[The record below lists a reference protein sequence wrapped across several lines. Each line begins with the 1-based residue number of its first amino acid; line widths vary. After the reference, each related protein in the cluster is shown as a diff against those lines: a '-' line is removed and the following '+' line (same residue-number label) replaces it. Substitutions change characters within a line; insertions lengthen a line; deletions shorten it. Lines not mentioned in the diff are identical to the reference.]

1 MELWNEYEGQIIA
14 GTFKLER
21 LLRPEGRSAFFST
34 SIGNGRSTV
43 LRLIESHYDDD
54 AIIARWDA
62 VARLK
67 QENLLALKKFDH
79 VVMDDTSL
87 VYAVMEPSDA
97 DLGQILRE
105 RALTVPET
113 RQLAVSLVAALQALH
128 SIGLVHE
135 HLQPI
140 NVLAVDETVKLRSD
154 CVREAAEG
162 AEGDV
167 MRARDVHDFAVLL
180 LQALTLERDPDRVLK
195 PSANS
200 SALPNPFREIIYNG
214 ISGRWTLAT
223 IAKALTDSAPATLN
237 FPTAGPPETARTAP
251 ASSTT
256 SASSASA
263 ASSMAAASAAT
274 SAAAAA
280 ATGGVRT
287 APVGRGVAATPAVSA
302 RSSSGPATP
311 PAARSSNGNAPS
323 TATERPAQTQ
333 STPAVPAYLSSA
345 SRARVEAGRT
355 TVMEPEAAPPQ
366 RNLLRAAIATLV
378 LLGIILLLWRMT
390 HRPSSA
396 HMAAA
401 NPPMQTLASMGQTA
415 PRAAAPTAASQG
427 HAATKVAQTTPG
439 RNGTPNWRVIAYTYD
454 LQAQAQAKVGQI
466 AQQNPK
472 LQVEVFAP
480 RGHAPYLVA
489 LGGLMTRDEAMAL
502 RAQLRGKGFPRD
514 IYAQNYGSHRH

>member
-34 SIGNGRSTV
+34 SIGDGQSTV

-54 AIIARWDA
+54 AIIARWEA
-62 VARLK
+62 VTRLK

-87 VYAVMEPSDA
+87 VYAVMEPADA

-105 RALTVPET
+105 RSLTVPET
-113 RQLAVSLVAALQALH
+113 RQLALSLVAALQALH

-140 NVLAVDETVKLRSD
+140 NVLAVGETVKLRSD

-162 AEGDV
+162 AEGDA
-167 MRARDVHDFAVLL
+167 MRARDVHDFSVLL

-237 FPTAGPPETARTAP
+237 FPTPGQPEAAQAPPTSA
-251 ASSTT
+251 TT
-256 SASSASA
+256 SAPSAVA
-263 ASSMAAASAAT
+263 ASSV

-280 ATGGVRT
+280 SSAAATTSPAGGRT
-287 APVGRGVAATPAVSA
+287 APAGRGVAATPAASVRPSSA
-302 RSSSGPATP
+302 SVTP

-323 TATERPAQTQ
+323 PVAERPTQ
-333 STPAVPAYLSSA
+333 APSNPTVPTYLGSA

-355 TVMEPEAAPPQ
+355 TVMEPEAAPPR
-366 RNLLRAAIATLV
+366 RNLLRAAIATVV
-378 LLGIILLLWRMT
+378 LLGIILLLWRVT
-390 HRPSSA
+390 HRPSAA
-396 HMAAA
+396 HTATA
-401 NPPMQTLASMGQTA
+401 NQPMQTLASMGQTGA
-415 PRAAAPTAASQG
+415 RAANQAAAPRGQAVSQTPQAA
-427 HAATKVAQTTPG
+427 PG

-454 LQAQAQAKVGQI
+454 LQPQAQAKVDQI
-466 AQQNPK
+466 AHQNPN

-480 RGHAPYLVA
+480 HGHAPYLVA
-489 LGGLMTRDEAMAL
+489 LGGLMTRDEAIGL
-502 RAQLRGKGFPRD
+502 RNQLRGKGFPRD